1 MYTKWLQN
9 PSVTL
14 GLSCSLKEIFHHG
27 KYKPVSRILKHRN
40 FPGGPMVK
48 TLPSNAGGGDSIPG
62 GAAKP
67 LYLAT
72 KKPKHK
78 IEATL

>member
-1 MYTKWLQN
+1 
-9 PSVTL
+9 
-14 GLSCSLKEIFHHG
+14 
-27 KYKPVSRILKHRN
+27 
-40 FPGGPMVK
+40 MVK

-62 GAAKP
+62 GAAKA

-72 KKPKHK
+72 KKPKRK